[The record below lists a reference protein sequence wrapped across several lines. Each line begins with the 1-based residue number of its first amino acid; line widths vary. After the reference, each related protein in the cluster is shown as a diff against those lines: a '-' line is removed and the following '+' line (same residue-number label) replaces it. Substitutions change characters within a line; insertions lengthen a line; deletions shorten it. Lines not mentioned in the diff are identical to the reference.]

1 MNFFQIKKNKI
12 PFGKP
17 LIDSNEIKS
26 VISVLK
32 SGIYAHGPISNLFE
46 KKFCNF
52 TGAKYATTVSSCT
65 AGMHL
70 FYFALGIGRGDEVI
84 VPAQTHTA
92 TAHAIELVGAK
103 PVFIDCELDT
113 GNIDIT
119 KIQKKITKKT
129 KAICIVHFLGIPVNM
144 KKINFIAKKNKLFV
158 LEDCALSLGASF
170 NNIHTGLHGD
180 AGVFSFYPAKH
191 ITTGEGGIFITKYKY
206 LFEKIKLIKSLGI
219 NKTFLERKTPGIY
232 DAIAVGFNYRMS
244 EIHASIGI
252 KQIDK
257 INRFLKIRKS
267 NFNYLKKRFNHLKN
281 SYVLDYDDK
290 KFKNS
295 YYCLN
300 IILSKKLSKKRM
312 DIIRHLNKKNIG
324 TSIYYPQPV
333 PRMSYY
339 KNKYGYNKN
348 EFLNAANISDCCISL
363 PVGPHLSIR
372 DMKYIAD
379 NFIYFLER
387 INEIKN

>member
-1 MNFFQIKKNKI
+1 M
-12 PFGKP
+12 
-17 LIDSNEIKS
+17 
-26 VISVLK
+26 
-32 SGIYAHGPISNLFE
+32 
-46 KKFCNF
+46 
-52 TGAKYATTVSSCT
+52 
-65 AGMHL
+65 
-70 FYFALGIGRGDEVI
+70 
-84 VPAQTHTA
+84 
-92 TAHAIELVGAK
+92 
-103 PVFIDCELDT
+103 
-113 GNIDIT
+113 
-119 KIQKKITKKT
+119 
-129 KAICIVHFLGIPVNM
+129 
-144 KKINFIAKKNKLFV
+144 
-158 LEDCALSLGASF
+158 
-170 NNIHTGLHGD
+170 
-180 AGVFSFYPAKH
+180 
-191 ITTGEGGIFITKYKY
+191 
-206 LFEKIKLIKSLGI
+206 
-219 NKTFLERKTPGIY
+219 
-232 DAIAVGFNYRMS
+232 
-244 EIHASIGI
+244 
-252 KQIDK
+252 DK

-281 SYVLDYDDK
+281 LYVLDYEDK

-339 KNKYGYNKN
+339 KNKYGYNKI